1 MSEWKPG
8 KGVFMAGNERTLD
21 FLHECIVDIEN
32 ALGRIDERYD
42 VADDPEVRTMNQ
54 MIDEGRAEE
63 LLHWI
68 TGSCTGWRKA
78 EIDATIG
85 KAGICKTLEWSDQAD
100 GKPTMY
106 RVTVL
111 VDKRGKLKFD
121 IRQWYKERE

>member
-8 KGVFMAGNERTLD
+8 KGVFMAGNEQTLE
-21 FLHECIVDIEN
+21 FLHECVEDIYNAMTDDFDVDE
-32 ALGRIDERYD
+32 
-42 VADDPEVRTMNQ
+42 PSMNE
-54 MIDEGRAEE
+54 MIDEGRALE
-63 LLHWI
+63 LLSWI
-68 TGSCTGWRKA
+68 TGSATGWRKA
-78 EIDATIG
+78 EIDSAIG
-85 KAGICKTLEWSDQAD
+85 KAGICKTLEWADQAD